1 MWEIV
6 FFVGWSRC
14 SNWLFNVTTSTG
26 VHIHYS
32 PYTSVGWKI
41 NPRQLS
47 RWFLKLITLLI
58 TKSNTLFW
66 YVITILK
73 ILKKNQITSQKT
85 ANFVASSF
93 MTNHK
98 FFKNFFRHLG
108 WWLFDILNF
117 SKIQNK
123 WFVTTK

>member
-1 MWEIV
+1 
-6 FFVGWSRC
+6 
-14 SNWLFNVTTSTG
+14 
-26 VHIHYS
+26 
-32 PYTSVGWKI
+32 
-41 NPRQLS
+41 
-47 RWFLKLITLLI
+47 
-58 TKSNTLFW
+58 
-66 YVITILK
+66 
-73 ILKKNQITSQKT
+73 
-85 ANFVASSF
+85 